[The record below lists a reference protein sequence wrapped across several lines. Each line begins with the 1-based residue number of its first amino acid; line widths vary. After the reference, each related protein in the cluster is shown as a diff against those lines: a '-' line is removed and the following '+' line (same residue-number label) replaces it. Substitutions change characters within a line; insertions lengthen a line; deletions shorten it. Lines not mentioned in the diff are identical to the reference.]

1 MERELLWEGEPIGDR
16 DGDEDEDLEEE
27 MIDHGLR
34 VREWG
39 RERGFNVD
47 ESVYQWYH
55 GGRG

>member
-1 MERELLWEGEPIGDR
+1 MGDR